1 MIKLLAFICAIGLAS
16 GVVATPKKVVM
27 IAGKPSHGP
36 LSHEHNAGIKLLAK
50 CLKQGAAGL
59 VTPVVTLNGWPSDES
74 IFEGADAVVIYS
86 DGGGG
91 YPAVR
96 GDNLLKLGKLMK
108 KDVGFLTIHYA
119 VEPTTNKGNK
129 EFLDWQGGCFE
140 THWSV
145 NPHWT
150 ANFSKLPKHPT
161 TRGVKPFKANDEW
174 YFHMRCVPGM
184 KGVTPIRADVAP
196 ASTMKRG
203 DGAHS
208 GNPHVRKT
216 VAAGAP
222 QHVAWAFER
231 ENGGRGFGFTGGHN
245 HLNWGDDDF
254 RKTVLNAI
262 VWVAKA
268 KVPKDGVS
276 SKITEDDLY
285 DNHDPKR
292 GQKPRPKSAKPKK
305 K

>member
-1 MIKLLAFICAIGLAS
+1 MRILLALTFALGLAV
-16 GVVATPKKVVM
+16 GAIAAPKKVVM

-36 LSHEHNAGIKLLAK
+36 LSHEHNAGIQLLAK
-50 CLKQGAAGL
+50 CLEQGAAKL
-59 VTPVVTLNGWPSDES
+59 VTPAVTLNGWPSDES
-74 IFEGADAVVIYS
+74 IFDGADAIVIYS

-91 YPAVR
+91 HPALR
-96 GDNLLKLGKLMK
+96 GDNLAKLDKLMAK
-108 KDVGFLTIHYA
+108 GVGFLTIHYG

-129 EFLDWQGGCFE
+129 EFLKWQGGCFE

-150 ANFSKLPKHPT
+150 ANFSKFPKHPI

-174 YFHMRCVPGM
+174 YFHMRFVPGM
-184 KGVTPIRADVAP
+184 KGVTPILSDVAP
-196 ASTMKRG
+196 AATMKRG

-208 GNPHVRKT
+208 GNPHVRKA

-245 HLNWGDDDF
+245 HLNWGKDDF

-268 KVPKDGVS
+268 KVPEGGVPS
-276 SKITEDDLY
+276 RLTEDDLY
-285 DNHDPKR
+285 DNLDPKR
-292 GQKPRPKSAKPKK
+292 GQKPRPKSATKK

>member
-1 MIKLLAFICAIGLAS
+1 MKTFLALTCSLGL
-16 GVVATPKKVVM
+16 VVGSMAAPKKVVM
-27 IAGKPSHGP
+27 LAGKPSHGP
-36 LSHEHNAGIKLLAK
+36 LSHEHNAGIQLLAK
-50 CLKQGAAGL
+50 CLKQGATGL
-59 VTPVVTLNGWPSDES
+59 VAPVVILNGWPSDES

-91 YPAVR
+91 HPAVR
-96 GDNLLKLGKLMK
+96 GDNLLKLGKLMEK
-108 KDVGFLTIHYA
+108 GVGFLTIHYA

-129 EFLDWQGGCFE
+129 EFIDWQGGCFE

-150 ANFSKLPKHPT
+150 ANFSKLPKHPI

-174 YFHMRCVPGM
+174 YFHMRFAPGM
-184 KGVTPIRADVAP
+184 KGVTPILSDVAP

-231 ENGGRGFGFTGGHN
+231 ENGGRGFGFTSGHN

-268 KVPKDGVS
+268 KVRKD
-276 SKITEDDLY
+276 
-285 DNHDPKR
+285 
-292 GQKPRPKSAKPKK
+292 
-305 K
+305 

>member
-1 MIKLLAFICAIGLAS
+1 MRILLALTFALGLAV
-16 GVVATPKKVVM
+16 GAIAAPKKVVM

-36 LSHEHNAGIKLLAK
+36 LSHEHNAGIQLLAK
-50 CLKQGAAGL
+50 CLEQGAAKL
-59 VTPVVTLNGWPSDES
+59 VTPAVTLNGWPSDES
-74 IFEGADAVVIYS
+74 IFDGADAIVIYS

-91 YPAVR
+91 HPALR
-96 GDNLLKLGKLMK
+96 GDNLAKLDKLMAK
-108 KDVGFLTIHYA
+108 GVGFLTIHYG

-129 EFLDWQGGCFE
+129 EFLKWQGGCFE

-150 ANFSKLPKHPT
+150 ANFSNFPKHPI

-174 YFHMRCVPGM
+174 YFHMRFVPGM
-184 KGVTPIRADVAP
+184 KGVTPILSDVAP

-231 ENGGRGFGFTGGHN
+231 KNGGRGFGFTGGHN
-245 HLNWGDDDF
+245 HLNWGNDDF

-268 KVPKDGVS
+268 KVPEGGVPS
-276 SKITEDDLY
+276 RLTEDDLY
-285 DNHDPKR
+285 DNLDPKR
-292 GQKPRPKSAKPKK
+292 GQKPRPKSATKK